1 MAIEK
6 VKKAFTEGYSFGL
19 IFMDCSMP
27 VLDGYDSCEL
37 IRHFCRKKN
46 LLQPM
51 IVAVTGH
58 YENEYIKK
66 AWSHQM
72 DELIPKPVNIE
83 VIKEILEEMTE

>member
-1 MAIEK
+1 
-6 VKKAFTEGYSFGL
+6 
-19 IFMDCSMP
+19 MP
-27 VLDGYDSCEL
+27 VLDGYDCSDL
-37 IRHFCRKKN
+37 IRSFYRKQN

-83 VIKEILEEMTE
+83 VIKEILEEMTD